1 MKQPTDTNGVRPL
14 RNSNWAMQRLGYQP
28 GKQRAAF
35 WQFAAANGL
44 PMIRLGRRRVMFC
57 EPAVESWIS
66 RRSIGRA
73 A

>member
-1 MKQPTDTNGVRPL
+1 
-14 RNSNWAMQRLGYQP
+14 MQRLGYQP